1 MHGAAIT
8 YRVQIASLDLHDGAE
23 PMPDTHPS
31 LIAKPALS
39 VAELHLI
46 AKLMDTGEEDIS
58 FHFTAAELQTWDDLT
73 ALFNAYLTTAVG
85 PEWADQEALV
95 A

>member
-8 YRVQIASLDLHDGAE
+8 HRVQIASLDLHDGAE

-39 VAELHLI
+39 VADLHLL
-46 AKLMDTGEEDIS
+46 ARFAFYTTENFS
-58 FHFTAAELQTWDDLT
+58 AAELDRYDALGDVLDDYLT
-73 ALFNAYLTTAVG
+73 AVVG
-85 PEWADQEALV
+85 EDWPDRHALV
-95 A
+95 S